1 MERILAEKEAEAFL
15 EQEGLPVTERFYV
28 KTEKDALH
36 AAHRLGYPVCLKIAS
51 KHILHKSD
59 VGGVKVDL
67 RTDAEV
73 LEAFRHI
80 VAIPKCEEVMIQPY
94 ITGQLLLVGIQR
106 DPTFGHTLAVGSG
119 GIYTE
124 IMKDVSFRICPI
136 THHDA
141 KAMLEE
147 LKIYPL
153 LLGVRGDQAVNLEK
167 LHQLLLKLS
176 HVALC
181 YPSLRELDINPL
193 IVNGNTI
200 HITDARLVF
209 D

>member
-1 MERILAEKEAEAFL
+1 
-15 EQEGLPVTERFYV
+15 
-28 KTEKDALH
+28 
-36 AAHRLGYPVCLKIAS
+36 
-51 KHILHKSD
+51 
-59 VGGVKVDL
+59 
-67 RTDAEV
+67 
-73 LEAFRHI
+73 
-80 VAIPKCEEVMIQPY
+80 
-94 ITGQLLLVGIQR
+94 
-106 DPTFGHTLAVGSG
+106 
-119 GIYTE
+119 
-124 IMKDVSFRICPI
+124 MKDVSFRFCPI